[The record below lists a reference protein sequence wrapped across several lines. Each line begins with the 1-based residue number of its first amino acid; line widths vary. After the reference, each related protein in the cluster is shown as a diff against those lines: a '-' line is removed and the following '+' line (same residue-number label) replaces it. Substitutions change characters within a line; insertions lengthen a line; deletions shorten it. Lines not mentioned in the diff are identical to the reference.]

1 MPGKEEERWRSKDE
15 GALFKR
21 WRRTPS
27 TVEAPASTPAPAT
40 PTPQPSELLK
50 FLAIVSYHFLLYLII
65 FSILFYYH
73 FSFEKK

>member
-21 WRRTPS
+21 WRRTASP
-27 TVEAPASTPAPAT
+27 VEAPTPTPAPAT

-50 FLAIVSYHFLLYLII
+50 FLAIVSILTTHNIFRNCSYLD
-65 FSILFYYH
+65 L
-73 FSFEKK
+73 